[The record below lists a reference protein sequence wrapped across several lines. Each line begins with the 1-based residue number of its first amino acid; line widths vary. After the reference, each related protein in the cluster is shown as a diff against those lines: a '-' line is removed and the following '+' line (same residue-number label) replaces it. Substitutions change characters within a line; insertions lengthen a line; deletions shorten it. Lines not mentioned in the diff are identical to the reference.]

1 MSNILSASSKTKN
14 VTRSRFVVL
23 SLMWSISR
31 PLKKITRPNVVLAG
45 NCQRKYWDTAIVQ
58 IQDQGFKT
66 MTMHDNFKFNKVVN
80 MVWNHL
86 GLKALCTTQESL
98 SSFYSSSVAP
108 YNL

>member
-31 PLKKITRPNVVLAG
+31 PLKKTGRPNVVLAG
-45 NCQRKYWDTAIVQ
+45 NCQRKYWDTAIVE

-66 MTMHDNFKFNKVVN
+66 MTMHNIKLNNVVN

-86 GLKALCTTQESL
+86 GLKTLCTTH
-98 SSFYSSSVAP
+98 A
-108 YNL
+108 NL